1 MLEKGHLQL
10 HSKTVEDIIC
20 VKLQK
25 NKNIYSYFQNSDLF
39 ENTYFTKHYFH
50 ICFNHS

>member
-1 MLEKGHLQL
+1 MLEKGRLQL

-25 NKNIYSYFQNSDLF
+25 NKNKFLPP
-39 ENTYFTKHYFH
+39 KL
-50 ICFNHS
+50 